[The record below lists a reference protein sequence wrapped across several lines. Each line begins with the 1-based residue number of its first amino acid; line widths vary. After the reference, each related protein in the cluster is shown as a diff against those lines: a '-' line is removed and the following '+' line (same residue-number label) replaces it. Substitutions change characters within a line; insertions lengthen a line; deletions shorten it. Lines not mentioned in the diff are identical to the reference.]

1 MKNENITLIGM
12 PGSGKS
18 TVGVLLAKRMGYKFL
33 DTDLLIQEREGK
45 RLFEIMRD
53 SGNEYFLKVENE
65 VNSSVDTK
73 RTVIATG
80 GSAVFGKDAMEHFK
94 SIGKI
99 VYIRV
104 PCEVLKE
111 RIKDYST
118 RGILMREGQSFE
130 DIYAERSPLYEKYAD
145 VIVDTSSDGVF
156 ENCLRL
162 ERALED
168 LRKWKR

>member
-53 SGNEYFLKVENE
+53 SGNEYFLNLENE

-94 SIGKI
+94 SSGKI

-111 RIKDYST
+111 R
-118 RGILMREGQSFE
+118 
-130 DIYAERSPLYEKYAD
+130 
-145 VIVDTSSDGVF
+145 
-156 ENCLRL
+156 
-162 ERALED
+162 
-168 LRKWKR
+168 

>member
-1 MKNENITLIGM
+1 M
-12 PGSGKS
+12 
-18 TVGVLLAKRMGYKFL
+18 
-33 DTDLLIQEREGK
+33 
-45 RLFEIMRD
+45 
-53 SGNEYFLKVENE
+53 
-65 VNSSVDTK
+65 
-73 RTVIATG
+73 
-80 GSAVFGKDAMEHFK
+80 FGKDAMEHFK